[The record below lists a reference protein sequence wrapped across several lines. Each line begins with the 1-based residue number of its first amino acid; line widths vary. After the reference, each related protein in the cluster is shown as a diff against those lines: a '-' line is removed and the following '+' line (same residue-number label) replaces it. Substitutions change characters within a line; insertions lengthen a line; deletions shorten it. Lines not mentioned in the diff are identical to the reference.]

1 MTPDGLAQTP
11 TFQGRFQERLDLDR
25 LGQQAFQLNRRLRP
39 YDGWLAAG
47 LLTLNLMVVVWSVQ
61 SAEWVPTSNLAFVLL
76 LATICGFLVA
86 RLPVWGVL
94 ALPLGFVVG
103 LVVVVWR
110 LVSFQHETVSLAGSE
125 ELWERLGIWIQAA
138 QEGSISIDPIPF
150 AFALLVLT
158 WLLGLLGAW
167 IFVRYRHFWGVF
179 ILGGAGLFANLTYL
193 PPNTNVLLWIYLF
206 TAMVLVARVQSVRRR
221 RSWRERNL
229 GFDGH
234 LGVLSL
240 ADSSLI
246 AALVLVLAFFII
258 PKGSQWAPTNNIY
271 EGLRTPFASVEED
284 FNRLFAGLP
293 ARRALGYRLWGDS
306 MPFQGTINPN
316 TVPVLQVES
325 RLPMYWKARTY
336 DTYTPKGWISQGTRF
351 ENLGWSPSF
360 TRSDPYLETLDVEY
374 TIYPNYT
381 TRTLF
386 GSGQVLQSTQ
396 DVKIETYDSPVYVF
410 DLTHSAGFDG
420 LPPLLG
426 QIGKDLSQ
434 PGAHSVGEATD
445 PDIAAALPPG
455 FGLLEATREGGRL
468 EKITVVEE
476 ISQQPDVLSVRSS
489 QGRVGAGEG
498 YRLTSRVS
506 LASPETLR
514 TAGTDY
520 PTWSLVRY
528 TQLPDDL
535 PRRVRDLAEAL
546 AGPEDNPYDKA
557 KAIETHLRGMTYDLE
572 IDPPPYG
579 ADGVEHFLFDQR
591 RGYSEYFGSAMVV
604 MLRSVGVPARMV
616 TGYSVGDK
624 VADEDV
630 YVVKDNHSHGW
641 AEVFFPRYGWIP
653 FEPTPGRDLPE
664 TFIPT
669 PLETRVIV
677 LDGSIDELETIC
689 EEDFEECEPG
699 ESPAGGAAFGDDGG
713 LTQRLGR
720 SLPWLV
726 GLLCLVLA
734 GIAGGRYFWRKAMEP
749 SQDVEVL
756 FRRLGI
762 LGRLNSVGPK
772 PHETPY
778 QYGRRLGEVLP
789 EQEGSLSMLI
799 GLYVRWRY
807 GRKDLS
813 REEIDALT
821 EAWLAIRMPLLLR
834 VFRPRNLQTSRV

>member
-1 MTPDGLAQTP
+1 
-11 TFQGRFQERLDLDR
+11 
-25 LGQQAFQLNRRLRP
+25 
-39 YDGWLAAG
+39 
-47 LLTLNLMVVVWSVQ
+47 MV
-61 SAEWVPTSNLAFVLL
+61 
-76 LATICGFLVA
+76 
-86 RLPVWGVL
+86 
-94 ALPLGFVVG
+94 
-103 LVVVVWR
+103 
-110 LVSFQHETVSLAGSE
+110 
-125 ELWERLGIWIQAA
+125 
-138 QEGSISIDPIPF
+138 
-150 AFALLVLT
+150 ALL
-158 WLLGLLGAW
+158 
-167 IFVRYRHFWGVF
+167 H
-179 ILGGAGLFANLTYL
+179 
-193 PPNTNVLLWIYLF
+193 
-206 TAMVLVARVQSVRRR
+206 
-221 RSWRERNL
+221 
-229 GFDGH
+229 
-234 LGVLSL
+234 
-240 ADSSLI
+240 
-246 AALVLVLAFFII
+246 
-258 PKGSQWAPTNNIY
+258 
-271 EGLRTPFASVEED
+271 
-284 FNRLFAGLP
+284 
-293 ARRALGYRLWGDS
+293 
-306 MPFQGTINPN
+306 
-316 TVPVLQVES
+316 
-325 RLPMYWKARTY
+325 
-336 DTYTPKGWISQGTRF
+336 
-351 ENLGWSPSF
+351 
-360 TRSDPYLETLDVEY
+360 RSDPYLETLDVEY

-514 TAGTDY
+514 TVGTDY

-641 AEVFFPRYGWIP
+641 AEVFS
-653 FEPTPGRDLPE
+653 PGMVGFHLNPHQAG
-664 TFIPT
+664 TF
-669 PLETRVIV
+669 
-677 LDGSIDELETIC
+677 
-689 EEDFEECEPG
+689 
-699 ESPAGGAAFGDDGG
+699 
-713 LTQRLGR
+713 
-720 SLPWLV
+720 
-726 GLLCLVLA
+726 
-734 GIAGGRYFWRKAMEP
+734 
-749 SQDVEVL
+749 
-756 FRRLGI
+756 
-762 LGRLNSVGPK
+762 
-772 PHETPY
+772 
-778 QYGRRLGEVLP
+778 
-789 EQEGSLSMLI
+789 
-799 GLYVRWRY
+799 
-807 GRKDLS
+807 
-813 REEIDALT
+813 
-821 EAWLAIRMPLLLR
+821 
-834 VFRPRNLQTSRV
+834 RNLYSHAAGNQGYRA